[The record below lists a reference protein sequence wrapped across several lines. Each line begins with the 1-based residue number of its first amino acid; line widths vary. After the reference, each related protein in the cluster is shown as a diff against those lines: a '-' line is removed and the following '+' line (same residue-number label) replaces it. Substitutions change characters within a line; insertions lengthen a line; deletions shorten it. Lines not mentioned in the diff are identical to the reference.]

1 MSILVRLGIYLAL
14 AAALGAGYAYFVHV
28 QREIGRVDG
37 AKSQATSTTRSSA
50 HRRRASRRSRRTSSK
65 RDQALA
71 TRGAELAAC
80 VDATKAQSGGVQAV
94 KAESERLQKSA
105 RDLAR
110 ARQDNAALTAEVAS
124 LRAYAHTP
132 PPVDR
137 SCADTL
143 KATDDILRRITGKP

>member
-1 MSILVRLGIYLAL
+1 MSILVRLGIYLAI
-14 AAALGAGYAYFVHV
+14 AAALGGMYAYWEHV
-28 QREIGRVDG
+28 QREIGEKAG
-37 AKSQATSTTRSSA
+37 AKAQAVLDDKVIEAQSTRITGLA
-50 HRRRASRRSRRTSSK
+50 TDLSK

-71 TRGAELAAC
+71 TRGVELAAC

-143 KATDDILRRITGKP
+143 KATDDILRRITGK

>member
-37 AKSQATSTTRSSA
+37 AKSQATLDDKIISAQKTRIETLA
-50 HRRRASRRSRRTSSK
+50 TDLAK

-143 KATDDILRRITGKP
+143 KATDDILRRITGK